1 VGPVRVVMLDV
12 LGKDCFEV
20 TVAEGEHP
28 VEALAPDSA
37 HDPLADRVR
46 SGCPD
51 RALDDPGALCGEDGV
66 KGGGDGSTPW
76 RFRIAQTLEGAMT
89 TPMVASSP
97 WMRR

>member
-1 VGPVRVVMLDV
+1 VGPGRVVMLDA

-20 TVAEGEHP
+20 TVAEDEHP

-51 RALDDPGALCGEDGV
+51 RALDDPGALCGLARHDDL
-66 KGGGDGSTPW
+66 GGEVRVTATD
-76 RFRIAQTLEGAMT
+76 
-89 TPMVASSP
+89 
-97 WMRR
+97 